1 MGTRNKLHYI
11 TPTLLNNCNNYMILA
26 NEVVKDRL
34 LLTYTPALQST
45 LNF

>member
-1 MGTRNKLHYI
+1 
-11 TPTLLNNCNNYMILA
+11 
-26 NEVVKDRL
+26 VKDRL